1 MLQYRG
7 RHFKILMST
16 ASQVV
21 GCEVV
26 TTVDRDTEK
35 PVMPPC
41 SINGDVWE
49 LENAQHNNKT
59 GLHG

>member
-7 RHFKILMST
+7 RHFKILMLT